1 MSSSTNRGASVATS
15 GEPKPQVHGHRP
27 GGRAAA
33 VVAAVQKAAVELL
46 DEKGYFELQL
56 PEVARRAGVNK
67 TTVYRR
73 WPTRAALVN
82 DLLLGMAAEHLPA
95 KDTGGVV
102 GDLVAHME
110 GLVEIL
116 RVGAT
121 RAVLTAMISG
131 ELDRHNDTIRKAF
144 FAERFR
150 LSAAIVDRAVVRG
163 ELPPETDVRLLLEDV
178 GSPVYFRV
186 LITGDAIDREDI
198 ELFVTRAVDRARIG

>member
-1 MSSSTNRGASVATS
+1 MATS
-15 GEPKPQVHGHRP
+15 GEPKPQVRGRRP

-33 VVAAVQKAAVELL
+33 VVAAVRKAAVELL

-56 PEVARRAGVNK
+56 PEVATRAGVNK

-82 DLLLGMAAEHLPA
+82 DLLLAMAAEHLPA
-95 KDTGGVV
+95 RDTGDVV

-116 RVGAT
+116 QVGAT

-131 ELDRHNDTIRKAF
+131 ELDRHNDSIREAF

-150 LSAAIVDRAVVRG
+150 LSAVIVDRAVARG
-163 ELPPETDVRLLLEDV
+163 ELPSDVDVRLLLEDV
-178 GSPVYFRV
+178 SSPVYFRL
-186 LITGDAIDREDI
+186 LITGEAIRREDI
-198 ELFVTRAVDRARIG
+198 ELFATRAVGRARLS